1 MKKSTSYAKWLCM
14 IVMIVLGA
22 VQANAQ
28 DPYLEDFSSITYANK
43 LPEGWACKGDIS
55 NFEYETDKYHTGVGS
70 GKKALAVHPTNTEN
84 YLITP
89 KLAAGSIAFYLRQ
102 YSKSYAASAALYYCT
117 EKDGEFTIGA
127 QIGTTATLAKANS
140 PAWTKFTY
148 TLAQDSRIAILF
160 DGVFDDFVAPM
171 GIAEEGG
178 EEGGGEGTDPE
189 NPGTDPE
196 PQPEPEK
203 HLQITAFSRTSDWET
218 NADENNQFSATFKV
232 TVKNTGNVELTAE
245 EVSVSITDAYTE
257 GYKALATAT
266 AAKALAAGESADI
279 TLEAT
284 NLTTEKEGYVYF
296 YAKENLE
303 NTFFKSAY
311 GTVQS
316 TNVYVNPYVAKFAIY
331 AEGAYSQLSSSS
343 TVDFGSKVTTTVSK
357 NFEIR
362 NAGAA
367 PLEVSSITVP
377 EGFTVDPSSFTV
389 AGGSKQTFTVSLVPE
404 ADNYGEFSGN
414 VVITHALGTFSFP
427 VKGTTIDPDNVMID
441 FEDGKIP
448 ENWAHDNNFKTS
460 SYYKYGYNFSS
471 TPSYFT
477 SPRIVIKEGKAL
489 SFKAEKG
496 SSSYTPVLTLS
507 YSVNGRDWTEV
518 KNFSSELTTSFQ
530 TFVVDEIPAGKWFI
544 KFEGKYFDI
553 DDITG
558 FSYSKE
564 LLVPIAIA
572 STGYATFAPQQ
583 NVTLTED
590 INAYIVKS
598 YNNGEAYVTLSPI
611 SGIIAQGEGI
621 IVEGEPN
628 TIIDVETTEEAAEKN
643 AENILVGTL
652 AATPLAEGEAYIL
665 VEEEGQA
672 VFSLCAAGTI
682 AAGKAY
688 LPASVAN
695 AAPSLKIVME
705 DDATAID
712 SLTTA
717 KPQNRTTA
725 VYNLAGQK
733 VSTGYKGIIIRNGK
747 KMMVK

>member
-1 MKKSTSYAKWLCM
+1 M

-279 TLEAT
+279 TVVAT
-284 NLTTEKEGYVYF
+284 NVTADKEGYVYF

-427 VKGTTIDPDNVMID
+427 VKGTTIDPDNIVVD
-441 FEDGKIP
+441 FVGGVIP
-448 ENWAHDNNFKTS
+448 SNWTHSSGFKGLT
-460 SYYKYGYNFSS
+460 YGGGVGSVSS
-471 TPSYFT
+471 TTTSAYLQ
-477 SPRIVIKEGKAL
+477 SPRITIKEGKKL
-489 SFKAEKG
+489 SFDAEKYG
-496 SSSYTPVLTLS
+496 SSTSHLTLS
-507 YSVNGRDWTEV
+507 YSANGKDWTEV
-518 KNFSSELTTSFQ
+518 KDYGSEMTSSFK
-530 TFVVDEIPAGKWFI
+530 TFIVDEIPAGKWFI
-544 KFEGKYFDI
+544 KFEGTYFDI
-553 DDITG
+553 DNITG
-558 FSYSKE
+558 FGYCTE
-564 LLVPIAIA
+564 PLVDLKISAL
-572 STGYATFAPQQ
+572 GYATFAPQYD
-583 NVTLTED
+583 VTIPES
-590 INAYIVKS
+590 IEAYIV
-598 YNNGEAYVTLSPI
+598 EAQTISNSVKLSPI
-611 SGIIAQGEGI
+611 TGTIAKGEGV
-621 IVEGEPN
+621 IVKGEPEA
-628 TIIDVETTEEAAEKN
+628 IIIFDVVEAAEKN
-643 AENILVGTL
+643 AENILVGTTK
-652 AATPLAEGEAYIL
+652 ATELQANEAYIL

-717 KPQNRTTA
+717 KPNLTTA
-725 VYNLAGQK
+725 TYNLAGQK
-733 VSTGYKGIIIRNGK
+733 VSTSYKGIIIRNGK
-747 KMMVK
+747 KVMVK